1 MKKSSILALTFAAI
15 GAVACSDGNVKYN
28 VSGTGAPE
36 DGKTVYLIDQ
46 LSSANIDSTVVSG
59 GAFQLQGKAPKD
71 ALLNVNIE
79 GSTWYFLL
87 FNDGEPVTLN
97 AADNSL
103 TGSELN
109 DKVTECDL
117 WISEQTRQLGN
128 LGNKLEELS
137 ETVPQTD
144 PEFQALIQQYRTDNL
159 AFRQGLTEKLEA
171 NMDNLLPVAFARHT
185 FSLLGVDKIL
195 EIVAAGDTPFATH
208 PVVTDLLKK
217 VDEEEAQMKE
227 MQERAQA
234 IIGQKFLDLE
244 EPDPDGNVHKLSE
257 YLGQGKWVLVDFW
270 ASWCGPCKAEM
281 PNVVEVYKKYHAKG
295 FEIVGLSFD
304 RQKEPWVQAIKDWDM
319 PWIHLSDLKY
329 WQTVASDAYGVKAI
343 PDNILVDPEGTV
355 VARGLRGDDLKAKL
369 AEIFE

>member
-1 MKKSSILALTFAAI
+1 MKKLSFIFLAFAAI

-36 DGKTVYLIDQ
+36 DGKTVYLIDGIN
-46 LSSANIDSTVVSG
+46 SERIDSAVVAG
-59 GAFQLQGKAPKD
+59 GSFQLKGKAPKD
-71 ALLNVNIE
+71 ALLDVNID
-79 GSTWYFLL
+79 GSDWFFPF
-87 FNDGEPVTLN
+87 FNDGEPVTIN

-109 DKVTECDL
+109 NKVTECDL
-117 WISEQTRQLGN
+117 WVSDQTRHLGELGN
-128 LGNKLEELS
+128 QLTSLS

-144 PEFQALIQQYRTDNL
+144 PEFQALLQQYRTDNL
-159 AFRQGLTEKLEA
+159 AFREGFKSRLEE
-171 NMDNLLPVAFARHT
+171 NMDNLVPVAFARQA
-185 FSLLGVDKIL
+185 FSLLSVDKVR
-195 EIVAAGDTPFATH
+195 EIVAAGDTPFGTH
-208 PVVTDLLKK
+208 PVVTGLLKQ

-257 YLGQGKWVLVDFW
+257 YLGQGNWVLVDFW

-281 PNVVEVYKKYHAKG
+281 PNVTEAYKKYHAKG

-304 RQKEPWVQAIKDWDM
+304 QQKEPWVQAIKDWDM
-319 PWIHLSDLKY
+319 PWIHLSDLKR
-329 WQTVASDAYGVKAI
+329 WKTVASDVYAVKAI
-343 PDNILVDPEGTV
+343 PDNILVDPEGTI

-369 AEIFE
+369 AEIFK

>member
-1 MKKSSILALTFAAI
+1 MNKLSILSLAFAAI
-15 GAVACSDGNVKYN
+15 AAVACSDGSVKYD

-36 DGKTVYLIDQ
+36 DGKTVYLIDGI
-46 LSSANIDSTVVSG
+46 SSERIDSAVVAG
-59 GAFQLQGKAPKD
+59 GAFQLKGKAPKD
-71 ALLNVNIE
+71 ALLNVNID
-79 GSTWYFLL
+79 GSNWFFLL

-117 WISEQTRQLGN
+117 WVYEQMSHLSE
-128 LGNKLEELS
+128 LGNKLTELS
-137 ETVPQTD
+137 AKVPQTD
-144 PEFQALIQQYRTDNL
+144 PEFQTLLQQYRTDNL
-159 AFRQGLTEKLEA
+159 AFRKGLTDKLEA
-171 NMDNLLPVAFARHT
+171 NMDNLLPVAFAREA
-185 FSLLGVDKIL
+185 FSLIGVDKVR
-195 EIVAAGDTPFATH
+195 EIVAAADTPFGTH
-208 PVVTDLLKK
+208 PLVKDLLKK
-217 VDEEEAQMKE
+217 VDEEQAQMKE

-234 IIGQKFLDLE
+234 IVGQKFLDLE

-257 YLGQGKWVLVDFW
+257 YLGQGNWVLVDFW

-304 RQKEPWVQAIKDWDM
+304 QQKESWVQAIKDWDM

-329 WQTVASDAYGVKAI
+329 WKTVASDAYAVKAI

-369 AEIFE
+369 AEIYK